1 MESLILLEVA
11 AAGLSLA
18 KIGACVGAGLAAIAA
33 GIGIGKI
40 GSSAMDAIARQPEE
54 TNNIRTN
61 MIVIA
66 ALIEGVAPV
75 SYTHLDVYKRQESF
89 HSNKFFPES
98 IKIATDGVALI
109 VNRQNAD
116 SIFNVSTLKKIFSG
130 EITRWNQLSTD
141 SKLGDIQVVF
151 DHRDVYKRQVCTTAS

>member
-11 AAGLSLA
+11 AAGLGLA

-66 ALIEGVAPV
+66 ALIEGVA
-75 SYTHLDVYKRQESF
+75 LF
-89 HSNKFFPES
+89 A
-98 IKIATDGVALI
+98 II
-109 VNRQNAD
+109 VCLLAW
-116 SIFNVSTLKKIFSG
+116 FV
-130 EITRWNQLSTD
+130 
-141 SKLGDIQVVF
+141 
-151 DHRDVYKRQVCTTAS
+151 